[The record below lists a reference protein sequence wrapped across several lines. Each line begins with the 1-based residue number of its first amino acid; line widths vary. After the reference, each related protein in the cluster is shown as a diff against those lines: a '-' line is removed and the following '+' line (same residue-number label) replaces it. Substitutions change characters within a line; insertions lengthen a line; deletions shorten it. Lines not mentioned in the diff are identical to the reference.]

1 MSTDD
6 SHSCQIFLE
15 SEDGSSATKVLP
27 ASMISINVIPV
38 PILTD
43 INIFSAYL
51 LSGPCGDMLNVR
63 LTDRAAYEL
72 YQMLP
77 ESIGRRLILE
87 YDGNV
92 LGFSKILE
100 KSSVELVFIPEVS
113 DDACQ
118 AFCRFISSRK

>member
-6 SHSCQIFLE
+6 SHSCQIYLE

-27 ASMISINVIPV
+27 ASMISVHVIPV

-43 INIFSAYL
+43 ANISNAYL
-51 LSGPCGDMLNVR
+51 LSGPCGDVLNIR

-92 LGFSKILE
+92 LGFSKILGE
-100 KSSVELVFIPEVS
+100 NSAELIFIPEVS

-118 AFCRFISSRK
+118 AFCRFIGSRK